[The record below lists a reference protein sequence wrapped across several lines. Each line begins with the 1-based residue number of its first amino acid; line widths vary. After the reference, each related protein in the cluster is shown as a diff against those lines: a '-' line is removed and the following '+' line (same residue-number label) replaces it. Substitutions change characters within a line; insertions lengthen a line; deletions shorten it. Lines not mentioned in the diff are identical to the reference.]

1 MYKHNNIYFN
11 YIYQRSTSAQI
22 ILDPF
27 MGGCTTTST
36 SLNLNRDYIGI
47 ELSLQYCTL
56 AQDRI
61 EQWYK

>member
-1 MYKHNNIYFN
+1 
-11 YIYQRSTSAQI
+11 
-22 ILDPF
+22 